1 MQNKMTA
8 PPLQGISNLM
18 KMQGRMGDSEL
29 VHMSPMEVK
38 GLSSLGRLTR
48 NPDTGLPEAFSI
60 GGFFRDIVGPIG
72 ATLIAGP
79 AGGVTYSMANTA
91 SKGGDFGDIALAG
104 LTTYAGG
111 KLGEMA
117 GAGLS
122 KFAEAGTKT
131 GATAAGK
138 TAEALGE
145 SLAQPGFAVGPG
157 GTSIIRPDLVSE
169 TGKALSPQ
177 LGRLGQNIVG
187 GASPAG
193 EVIGRGI
200 SSSLTPGQALETM
213 KTKGL
218 SGLMDIAKEGLT
230 PEGIGGSIGRSL
242 GSSYADAALELQQQ
256 GIPEQVKEADNIESN
271 QKISTGK
278 LQSMNPQYADKDLS
292 ASRIVGAMQGTQAP
306 LQFTDPSYSPAV
318 TGNLSSILGAKNGGA
333 MSNLKER
340 AMGSQSKGL
349 ADALESI
356 TEGAEDIVDMG
367 GGQVYFEGM
376 VKGDGDGMSDE
387 IPFSIEGQQPALL
400 SRDEYVLPAD
410 VVAALGNGSSNA
422 GADMLD
428 KFMTDVRE
436 KTMGRERQIN
446 QIG

>member
-18 KMQGRMGDSEL
+18 KMQGRMGDTEL

-38 GLSSLGRLTR
+38 GLASLGRLTR

-72 ATLIAGP
+72 ATLIGGP
-79 AGGVTYSMANTA
+79 AAGVTYSMANTA
-91 SKGGDFGDIALAG
+91 AKGGDFGDIALAG

-122 KFAEAGTKT
+122 KFAEEGVKKGVQAGAEAGTKV
-131 GATAAGK
+131 ASEAAK
-138 TAEALGE
+138 SVPMAAR
-145 SLAQPGFAVGPG
+145 VGPKF
-157 GTSIIRPDLVSE
+157 GTTIMGEP
-169 TGKALSPQ
+169 LS
-177 LGRLGQNIVG
+177 
-187 GASPAG
+187 
-193 EVIGRGI
+193 
-200 SSSLTPGQALETM
+200 
-213 KTKGL
+213 
-218 SGLMDIAKEGLT
+218 SGLMEATDIARVAAERIPEQLGSSFSDTLKSGISGLVDKGLET
-230 PEGIGGSIGRSL
+230 LTDPEKLGGSIGRSL

-256 GIPEQVKEADNIESN
+256 GIPEQVKDAETVQQEF
-271 QKISTGK
+271 STGK
-278 LQSMNPQYADKDLS
+278 LQNMNPQYADRDLS

-349 ADALESI
+349 ADALEAI

-410 VVAALGNGSSNA
+410 VVSALGNGSSNA

>member
-48 NPDTGLPEAFSI
+48 NPDTGLPEAFSL
-60 GGFFRDIVGPIG
+60 GGFFRDYVAPIAIG
-72 ATLIAGP
+72 AISGP
-79 AGGVTYSMANTA
+79 AAPYTVAGYQMAKTGAMGGSFVDAAT
-91 SKGGDFGDIALAG
+91 AG
-104 LTTYAGG
+104 LMSFAGG
-111 KLGEMA
+111 KLGQKI
-117 GAGLS
+117 GAGLEGLGD
-122 KFAEAGTKT
+122 AAGGGAQAGT
-131 GATAAGK
+131 TAAADAVTK
-138 TAEALGE
+138 SIPMAAR
-145 SLAQPGFAVGPG
+145 VGPNF
-157 GTSIIRPDLVSE
+157 GTTIMGE
-169 TGKALSPQ
+169 TLTPGLQTATDIATQ
-177 LGRLGQNIVG
+177 TAANTAGITGQSLMDKVG
-187 GASPAG
+187 GAIVDAIP
-193 EVIGRGI
+193 
-200 SSSLTPGQALETM
+200 
-213 KTKGL
+213 K
-218 SGLMDIAKEGLT
+218 T
-230 PEGIGGSIGRSL
+230 PESIGRAIGTGL
-242 GSSYADAALELQQQ
+242 GGLASDAMIQDKLQSEN
-256 GIPEQVKEADNIESN
+256 IPKEVKDAETV
-271 QKISTGK
+271 QKEFSTGK
-278 LQSMNPQYADKDLS
+278 LQNMNPQYADKDLS

-318 TGNLSSILGAKNGGA
+318 TGNLSSILGAKDGGA

>member
-18 KMQGRMGDSEL
+18 KMQGRMGDTEL

-60 GGFFRDIVGPIG
+60 GGFFRDIVAP
-72 ATLIAGP
+72 T
-79 AGGVTYSMANTA
+79 
-91 SKGGDFGDIALAG
+91 ALAAIPVVGPYASAGYQMAKTGAMGGSFIDAATAG
-104 LTTYAGG
+104 LMSFAGG
-111 KLGEMA
+111 KLGQKI

-122 KFAEAGTKT
+122 GVTDAAGAGAGTSTAADALTTMPDVGQQAFDSAVTQQIPLGDVTTT
-131 GATAAGK
+131 GAPSFMRAAADSAAGRVAQGSTAIADRIGSGLSSLSDMSLGDIASNLIPK
-138 TAEALGE
+138 TPKDIGEALGRTIG
-145 SLAQPGFAVGPG
+145 S
-157 GTSIIRPDLVSE
+157 
-169 TGKALSPQ
+169 
-177 LGRLGQNIVG
+177 
-187 GASPAG
+187 AS
-193 EVIGRGI
+193 
-200 SSSLTPGQALETM
+200 
-213 KTKGL
+213 
-218 SGLMDIAKEGLT
+218 
-230 PEGIGGSIGRSL
+230 
-242 GSSYADAALELQQQ
+242 ADAMLQDKLQSENIPKEVKDAETVQQ
-256 GIPEQVKEADNIESN
+256 EF
-271 QKISTGK
+271 STGK
-278 LQSMNPQYADKDLS
+278 LQNMNPQYADKDLS

-410 VVAALGNGSSNA
+410 VVSALGNGSSNA

>member
-1 MQNKMTA
+1 MTA

-18 KMQGRMGDSEL
+18 KMQGRMGDTEL

-60 GGFFRDIVGPIG
+60 GGFFRDYVVPGALAAIPGAGPI
-72 ATLIAGP
+72 
-79 AGGVTYSMANTA
+79 
-91 SKGGDFGDIALAG
+91 AG
-104 LTTYAGG
+104 LGLGPTLAAGYQMAKTG
-111 KLGEMA
+111 AMGGNFIDAATAGLLSVAGTKLGEKLGSAVGGMG
-117 GAGLS
+117 GASGSSGGTEIATDTLTGMVTDQGGNLVS
-122 KFAEAGTKT
+122 PAIDNVASQMTQNIAGTT
-131 GATAAGK
+131 IDAAGK
-138 TAEALGE
+138 IIPEAATKTFG
-145 SLAQPGFAVGPG
+145 QTIGDFASAMIP
-157 GTSIIRPDLVSE
+157 
-169 TGKALSPQ
+169 K
-177 LGRLGQNIVG
+177 
-187 GASPAG
+187 
-193 EVIGRGI
+193 
-200 SSSLTPGQALETM
+200 
-213 KTKGL
+213 
-218 SGLMDIAKEGLT
+218 T
-230 PEGIGGSIGRSL
+230 PEAIGGMGGRALASAT
-242 GSSYADAALELQQQ
+242 ADAMLQEKLQSQ
-256 GIPEQVKEADNIESN
+256 AIPEQVKDAETAQQEF
-271 QKISTGK
+271 STGK
-278 LQSMNPQYADKDLS
+278 LQNMNPQYADKDLS

-410 VVAALGNGSSNA
+410 VVSALGNGSSNA